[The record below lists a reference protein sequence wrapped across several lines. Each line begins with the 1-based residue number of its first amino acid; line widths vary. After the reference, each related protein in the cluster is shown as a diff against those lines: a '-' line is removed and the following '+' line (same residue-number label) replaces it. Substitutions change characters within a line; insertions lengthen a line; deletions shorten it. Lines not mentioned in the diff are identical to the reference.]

1 MNSSVLQ
8 GRMPNKRM
16 EGDGDNAAYEFRSD
30 SAAPHA
36 NRSVNNETTPI
47 CRADITRKRCRYASC
62 GHLECISYYVFLF
75 CEVGSFFTDNKGCS
89 CLWRCRHHAYISI
102 IFVFIYI

>member
-36 NRSVNNETTPI
+36 NRYALLLPLCYEKHRTHHSVSN
-47 CRADITRKRCRYASC
+47 
-62 GHLECISYYVFLF
+62 FL
-75 CEVGSFFTDNKGCS
+75 
-89 CLWRCRHHAYISI
+89 L
-102 IFVFIYI
+102 